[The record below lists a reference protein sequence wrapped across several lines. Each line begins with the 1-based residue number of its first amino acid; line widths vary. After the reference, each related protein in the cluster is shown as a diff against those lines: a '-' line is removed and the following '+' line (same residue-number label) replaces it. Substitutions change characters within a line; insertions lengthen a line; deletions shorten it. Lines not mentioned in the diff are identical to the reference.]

1 MLSRLIRNFSTVG
14 GGGVMANADTVNSV
28 NRDYKGVIALAV
40 TVSFA
45 SVAYL
50 LKKEFDVVGLKLDML
65 MQAVTEGKESSKEM
79 NRRILRLEVDKGVR
93 DELKKL
99 RNKKLS
105 QKMSHDKS

>member
-1 MLSRLIRNFSTVG
+1 
-14 GGGVMANADTVNSV
+14 MASVDTVNSV
-28 NRDYKGVIALAV
+28 HRDYKGVIALTV
-40 TVSFA
+40 TVTSLGFA
-45 SVAYL
+45 SVIYL
-50 LKKEFDVVGLKLDML
+50 LKKEFDVVDLKLDVL

-93 DELKKL
+93 DELKEL